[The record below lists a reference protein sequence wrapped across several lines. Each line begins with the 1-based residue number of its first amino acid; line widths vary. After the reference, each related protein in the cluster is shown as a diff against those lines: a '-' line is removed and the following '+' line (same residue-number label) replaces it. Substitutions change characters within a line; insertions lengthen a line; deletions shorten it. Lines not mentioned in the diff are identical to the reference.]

1 MILSTHPWAL
11 LSPLTISVC
20 VSLAQAQAQAQGGC
34 KRTTALTVYP
44 TGSTLRDFREITI
57 WTNGWPRLVGRHP
70 GRNLDET
77 LGSAQWDERLPRRL
91 PSHSFLQPA
100 QLFGFP
106 FVVHI
111 IAEPA
116 VKVHRGNGED
126 ERRGRE
132 GDYTTSHPCAGGSF
146 AKESAWR
153 APEKEGESMRE
164 RESGCS
170 GPSFLNIGELVGSPS
185 SFMQSCKSPSISA
198 SRHAAGIRTL

>member
-1 MILSTHPWAL
+1 DLVHAPPGPPHTSHH
-11 LSPLTISVC
+11 LTFSLC
-20 VSLAQAQAQAQGGC
+20 VSLSHRHRHRHRHRGC

-57 WTNGWPRLVGRHP
+57 RTNGWPRLVGRYP

-111 IAEPA
+111 TAEPA
-116 VKVHRGNGED
+116 VKVHRGNSED

-164 RESGCS
+164 RERESLGV
-170 GPSFLNIGELVGSPS
+170 LD
-185 SFMQSCKSPSISA
+185 
-198 SRHAAGIRTL
+198 RHF